1 MAETGILL
9 GTALSI
15 ALIHTLIGVDHYVP
29 FIALSKANNW
39 TIKKTILIVLLCGI
53 GHVLGSVVLGFTGI
67 ALSAGITSLV
77 NIEDMR
83 GTLATYLL
91 IAFGF
96 VYMVYG
102 IRKAFKNKEQREENS
117 DQEKVTNGHLHDH
130 IDVSADTNNKK
141 SKVFWG
147 LFIFFVLGPCE
158 PLIPIL
164 MYPAARMNI
173 FTLVLVTVSFSVCTI
188 AVMLLMTLLGIKGFR
203 LLKLNKLDKYTH
215 ALAGGAVLLCGL
227 FVLVLPI

>member
-102 IRKAFKNKEQREENS
+102 IRKAFKNKEQRAENS
-117 DQEKVTNGHLHDH
+117 DQEKVINGHLHDH
-130 IDVSADTNNKK
+130 IDVSANINNKR